1 MFVSIPNAK
10 NLNVMARNDEASTE
24 SEERAARNEVVFR
37 EANEKLESKRLE
49 LDIGGPTP
57 FLCECGN
64 PDCTELIRL
73 SLEEYE
79 HVRSSAKRFLIA
91 TDHYALN
98 AVTIEEH
105 AGYVIVEKH
114 GVAGRIAEEENR
126 RT

>member
-1 MFVSIPNAK
+1 MRNVNA
-10 NLNVMARNDEASTE
+10 MARNEEAATE
-24 SEERAARNEVVFR
+24 SEERAARNEAVFR
-37 EANEKLESKRLE
+37 EANEKLEDKRRE

-73 SLEEYE
+73 SAEQYQ
-79 HVRSSAKRFLIA
+79 HVRSRANRFLIA
-91 TDHYALN
+91 TGHYALN

-114 GVAGRIAEEENR
+114 GIAGRIAEEEDR
-126 RT
+126 RK

>member
-1 MFVSIPNAK
+1 MR
-10 NLNVMARNDEASTE
+10 NLKTMAHGEEAAGHSDA
-24 SEERAARNEVVFR
+24 RAAHNEVRFR

-64 PDCTELIRL
+64 PDCTELNRL
-73 SLEEYE
+73 SLEQYE
-79 HVRSSAKRFLIA
+79 HVRSRANRFLIA
-91 TDHYALN
+91 TGHYALS

-105 AGYVIVEKH
+105 AGYVVVEKH